1 MRTPRGGTPGDLDLG
16 IGSGGAW
23 ARPGYPT
30 AAELVAEMSQA
41 AAEDRAPRRA
51 RLVDCGTWM
60 SSLSWFD
67 SIAHAKWRK
76 EGLES

>member
-1 MRTPRGGTPGDLDLG
+1 
-16 IGSGGAW
+16 
-23 ARPGYPT
+23 
-30 AAELVAEMSQA
+30 MSQA
-41 AAEDRAPRRA
+41 AAEDRAQRRA